1 MDLTK
6 ALGALLPCGEIH
18 SRDFVGFRGRRVGV
32 VQEFYAG
39 DDESI
44 VASVAEYQ
52 LVSAPV
58 DSIVTVTLS
67 PGLWFVSTDEIIAPL
82 SWAPCSDGRS
92 YMVLLPRSWHE

>member
-44 VASVAEYQ
+44 VASVAE
-52 LVSAPV
+52 
-58 DSIVTVTLS
+58 
-67 PGLWFVSTDEIIAPL
+67 
-82 SWAPCSDGRS
+82 
-92 YMVLLPRSWHE
+92 

>member
-1 MDLTK
+1 MK
-6 ALGALLPCGEIH
+6 
-18 SRDFVGFRGRRVGV
+18 FRGRRVGLLEDFWISEGESV
-32 VQEFYAG
+32 VVRV
-39 DDESI
+39 S
-44 VASVAEYQ
+44 EYQ

-67 PGLWFVSTDEIIAPL
+67 PGLWFVSTDEIIEPL